1 VYIPDVVMVGLP
13 VVLLTSAAVR
23 TAAPLKDTH
32 ADPFQIFQTPAAPL
46 VSSHTSLVAGVAGAV
61 SAFTP
66 ANLAAKR
73 LSS

>member
-1 VYIPDVVMVGLP
+1 VIVGEP
-13 VVLLTSAAVR
+13 VVLLTSALVKR
-23 TAAPLKDTH
+23 PAPLKDTH
-32 ADPFQIFQTPAAPL
+32 ALPFHIFHTPAAPD
-46 VSSHTSLVAGVAGAV
+46 VSSHTSFVAGVAGAV